1 MKIFSNTCKHR
12 SVCFVKI
19 KVVKFALDLGVMK
32 TKIVSLSKKRFLL
45 VSIAWP
51 GSFRFSEHDLE

>member
-1 MKIFSNTCKHR
+1 MKIFLGTCKHR

-32 TKIVSLSKKRFLL
+32 TKVASLSKKLT
-45 VSIAWP
+45 VSFGFDRMA
-51 GSFRFSEHDLE
+51 GFVSVQ